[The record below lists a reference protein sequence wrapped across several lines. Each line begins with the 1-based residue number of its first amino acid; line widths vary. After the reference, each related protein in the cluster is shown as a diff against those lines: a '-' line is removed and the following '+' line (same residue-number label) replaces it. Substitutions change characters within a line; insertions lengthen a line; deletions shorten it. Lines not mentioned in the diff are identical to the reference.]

1 MFLSC
6 KLKMFMLM
14 VCLSNVVKC
23 DFIKIFSCAAKRKK
37 MLKKELGICFSK
49 QSSVD
54 PALPF

>member
-1 MFLSC
+1 
-6 KLKMFMLM
+6 M